1 MLGIG
6 DFPISSSSIV
16 TARSFR
22 MNLSKPLRAASRLLY
37 SLFLQCRIHLPRQ
50 QCLAFRSPS
59 DGLRPGIG
67 PIFVINLDR
76 QPARWIDVRRE
87 LDRIVD
93 AGGKLLS
100 ERVVRYSACD
110 AQADLDKL
118 FGTTDIEPFYTLGDQ
133 LFVEPQ
139 PLAVPD
145 AFDLERPIRM
155 SDAEVAVAR
164 SHIGI
169 WKTIAQSDASYAL
182 VLEDDVW
189 FERSFGRLV
198 EQAWREMEAADRA
211 SPAFDVLYLSYKEVR
226 HGAPKELISKSVFRP
241 ERGLWYLSGY
251 VLSKKGAQM
260 LLGLLPCRGPVD
272 LWINH
277 KFGEMDV
284 RALRRS
290 VINQRL
296 DLNSTNSYS
305 ILPALSR
312 IGILDG
318 GDAALFQQRP
328 THSPVFAFGTPGSGL
343 SSLAMA
349 LSMLGYRCCSD
360 FDQIPECEL
369 EGRLV
374 GRTDCVFDAYV
385 NIESLKPHVRMLTQR
400 YPHAKFIVIDDVA
413 GAADRHGGGVLD
425 ELEGADVLRLHSRKT
440 NTWRA
445 VCEHLWLAP
454 PSAPYPGVLDIG
466 QRRHRP
472 APVDTLTTATAER
485 RRHDRSPWVV
495 EMRAGWVGI
504 SGSAFDKLESSA
516 SSRVRFEDDLA
527 DIQPARWLLRND
539 TFPGNLG
546 LFRPANVIQQRSGGL
561 LLAVIEEPL
570 GVRNLSAAA
579 VSSQSSFLFGRFE
592 ATLQA
597 TNVPGL
603 VTGFFLHRDSPRQ
616 EIDVE
621 IAGNRPDQLLV
632 NVFYNP
638 GCEGAKFDYGYRG
651 TPVGIPLGFDASKAL
666 HRFAIEWEPCEIR
679 WFVDGK
685 LVHRRATWAPTPIP
699 HLPMTLHIN
708 TWPTRS
714 RELAGR
720 LVLRALPV
728 SAIVR
733 QITVDAFNGH
743 VQPPSAFASGN
754 ISNTS
759 VAQLQ

>member
-1 MLGIG
+1 
-6 DFPISSSSIV
+6 
-16 TARSFR
+16 
-22 MNLSKPLRAASRLLY
+22 MNLSKPLRAVSRFLY

-50 QCLAFRSPS
+50 QCLSFTSLS
-59 DGLRPGIG
+59 DSRRPGIG

-76 QPARWIDVRRE
+76 QPARWTDVRRE
-87 LDRIVD
+87 LDCVVD
-93 AGGKLLS
+93 AGGKQLS

-110 AQADLDKL
+110 AQADPDEL
-118 FGTTDIEPFYTLGDQ
+118 FDSMDIEPFYTLGDQ

-155 SDAEVAVAR
+155 SNAEVAVAR

-169 WKTIAQSDASYAL
+169 WKAIAQSDASYVL

-189 FERSFGRLV
+189 FERCFGRLV
-198 EQAWREMEAADRA
+198 DQAWREMEATDRTI
-211 SPAFDVLYLSYKEVR
+211 PAFDLLYLSYKEVR
-226 HGAPKELISKSVFRP
+226 HGAPKEWLSKSLFRP

-277 KFGEMDV
+277 KFPEMDV

-296 DLNSTNSYS
+296 DLNSTNAYS

-312 IGILDG
+312 IGILDS

-328 THSPVFAFGTPGSGL
+328 KHSPVFAFGTPESGL

-360 FDQIPECEL
+360 FDRIPECEL
-369 EGRLV
+369 ERLLV
-374 GRTDCVFDAYV
+374 GSTDRVFDAYV
-385 NIESLKPHVRMLTQR
+385 NIESLKPYIRVLTLR
-400 YPHAKFIVIDDVA
+400 YPNAKFIVIDDFV
-413 GAADRHGGGVLD
+413 
-425 ELEGADVLRLHSRKT
+425 GADHRHCGDMLDQLEEADILRLHGKET

-445 VCEHLWLAP
+445 LCEHLRLAP
-454 PSAPYPGVLDIG
+454 PSAPYPAVRDIG
-466 QRRHRP
+466 LRRHRRTP
-472 APVDTLTTATAER
+472 DDTLTTRSAKR
-485 RRHDRSPWVV
+485 LRHDRSPWVV
-495 EMRAGWVGI
+495 EQRAGWAGI
-504 SGSAFDKLESSA
+504 RASAIDQLESSA
-516 SSRVRFEDDLA
+516 SSPVRFKDDLA
-527 DIQPARWLLRND
+527 AIQPARWLLRND

-546 LFRPANVIQQRSGGL
+546 LFRPANVSLLPSGGL
-561 LLAVIEEPL
+561 VLTVIEEPL
-570 GVRNLSAAA
+570 GVRTLSAAA
-579 VSSQSSFLFGRFE
+579 VSSRGDFLFGRFE
-592 ATLQA
+592 AALQA

-621 IAGNRPDQLLV
+621 IAGNRPNRLLV

-638 GCEGAKFDYGYRG
+638 GSEDAKFDYGYRG
-651 TPVGIPLGFDASKAL
+651 TPVSIPLGFDASKAL
-666 HRFAIEWEPCEIR
+666 HRFVIEWEPCEIR
-679 WFVDGK
+679 WFVDDE
-685 LVHRRATWAPTPIP
+685 LVHYRTTWDPTPIP
-699 HLPMTLHIN
+699 HLPMTLHVN

-720 LVLRALPV
+720 LLVRALPA

-733 QITVDAFNGH
+733 QIAVDAFNADA
-743 VQPPSAFASGN
+743 QPQIASALTD
-754 ISNTS
+754 I
-759 VAQLQ
+759 

>member
-1 MLGIG
+1 MPGIG
-6 DFPISSSSIV
+6 DSPINRSSIV

-37 SLFLQCRIHLPRQ
+37 SLFLQCRIRLPRQ
-50 QCLAFRSPS
+50 QCLAFMSHS
-59 DGLRPGIG
+59 DGRQPGIG

-76 QPARWIDVRRE
+76 QPNRWTDVRRE

-93 AGGKLLS
+93 AAGKPLS

-110 AQADLDKL
+110 AQANPDEL
-118 FGTTDIEPFYTLGDQ
+118 FGTVDIEPYYTLGDQ

-139 PLAVPD
+139 PHAVPD

-164 SHIGI
+164 SHIDI

-198 EQAWREMEAADRA
+198 DQAWCEMEAADRTN
-211 SPAFDVLYLSYKEVR
+211 PAFDVLYLSYKEVR
-226 HGAPKELISKSVFRP
+226 HGAPKELVSKSVFRP

-260 LLGLLPCRGPVD
+260 LLELLPCRGPVD

-277 KFGEMDV
+277 KFREMDV

-290 VINQRL
+290 VISQRL

-305 ILPALSR
+305 ILPTLSR

-328 THSPVFAFGTPGSGL
+328 THFPVFAFGTPGFGL

-360 FDQIPECEL
+360 FDRIPECEL
-369 EGRLV
+369 ESLLA
-374 GRTDCVFDAYV
+374 GRTDRVFDAYV
-385 NIESLKPHVRMLTQR
+385 NIESLALHVRVLTQR
-400 YPHAKFIVIDDVA
+400 YPRAKFIVIDDVA
-413 GAADRHGGGVLD
+413 GAADRQGGGVLD
-425 ELEGADVLRLHSRKT
+425 ELEGVDVLRLHGENA

-445 VCEHLWLAP
+445 LCEHLRLAP
-454 PSAPYPGVLDIG
+454 PSALYPAVRDFG
-466 QRRHRP
+466 QRRYRRTS
-472 APVDTLTTATAER
+472 VVTLTTPPAKWL
-485 RRHDRSPWVV
+485 RHDRSPWIA
-495 EMRAGWVGI
+495 EPRAGWTGI
-504 SGSAFDKLESSA
+504 SASAFDQLESSA
-516 SSRVRFEDDLA
+516 PSRVRFEDDLA

-546 LFRPANVIQQRSGGL
+546 LFRPANVTPQPSGGL
-561 LLAVIEEPL
+561 SLAVVEEPL

-579 VSSQSSFLFGRFE
+579 VSSRSGFLFGRFE
-592 ATLQA
+592 VTLQA

-621 IAGNRPDQLLV
+621 IAGNRPDRLLV

-638 GCEGAKFDYGYRG
+638 GSEGAKFDYGYRG
-651 TPVGIPLGFDASKAL
+651 TPASISLGFDASKAL
-666 HRFAIEWEPCEIR
+666 HRFAIEWGPCEIR
-679 WFVDGK
+679 WFVDDE
-685 LVHRRATWAPTPIP
+685 LVHRRATWGPTPIP
-699 HLPMTLHIN
+699 HLPMTLHVN

-720 LVLRALPV
+720 LALRALPA

-733 QITVDAFNGH
+733 RIAVDSFNAD
-743 VQPPSAFASGN
+743 VQPPLAS
-754 ISNTS
+754 SSEVCRPQFTS
-759 VAQLQ
+759 PL